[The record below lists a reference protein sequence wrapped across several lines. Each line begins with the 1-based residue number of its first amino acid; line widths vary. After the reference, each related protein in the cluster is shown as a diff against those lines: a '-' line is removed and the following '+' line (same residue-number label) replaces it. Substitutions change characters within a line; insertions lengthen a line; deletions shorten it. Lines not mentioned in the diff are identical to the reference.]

1 MPKKMS
7 DQASQTLAK
16 DVEEVSHTV
25 SKCDL
30 TDTDLPSTCARES
43 KSTKFTGFTITV
55 NSEELVY
62 YRPHSPAGE
71 SGYNPQ

>member
-1 MPKKMS
+1 MPKKRS
-7 DQASQTLAK
+7 GKPTLAK

-25 SKCDL
+25 SKRDL
-30 TDTDLPSTCARES
+30 TDTDLLSMCVRDS
-43 KSTKFTGFTITV
+43 KSTKFTGFTTTM

-71 SGYNPQ
+71 SGYNP

>member
-1 MPKKMS
+1 MPKKMR
-7 DQASQTLAK
+7 DQANQTLAK

-25 SKCDL
+25 SKCDQ
-30 TDTDLPSTCARES
+30 TNTDLLSTCAHDS
-43 KSTKFTGFTITV
+43 KSTKFTGFTTTM

-71 SGYNPQ
+71 SGYNP